1 MKNFKKALTSDSG
14 YALGLVLIFVLG
26 VGAVLGSVMMVTQL
40 SADSQGRGVDQLNSA
55 NNTSAAAAD
64 VLKVY
69 TQAASENY
77 AVQMAQGAPNCG
89 LPNQVDGTSV
99 TCDMVPVS
107 GLTNEEINKVF
118 FTSSQGKITER
129 DFLISQNSLLG
140 SQRVSQAVG
149 N

>member
-1 MKNFKKALTSDSG
+1 MKKILKSDSG

-40 SADSQGRGVDQLNSA
+40 SADSQGRGVDQLTAA
-55 NNTSAAAAD
+55 NNTSAATAD

-69 TQAASENY
+69 TEAASENY

-89 LPNQVDGTSV
+89 LPNYVDGT
-99 TCDMVPVS
+99 TVS
-107 GLTNEEINKVF
+107 CESIPNSDPTKGEVNRVF
-118 FTSSQGKITER
+118 FKSSHGKVTER
-129 DFLISQNSLLG
+129 DFVVTPDATHG
-140 SQRVSQAVG
+140 SEHVSQSR

>member
-1 MKNFKKALTSDSG
+1 MKKILKSDSG

-40 SADSQGRGVDQLNSA
+40 SADSQGRGVDQLTAA
-55 NNTSAAAAD
+55 NNTSSAAAD

-77 AVQMAQGAPNCG
+77 AVQMAQAAPNCG
-89 LPNQVDGTSV
+89 LPEHVDKTTV
-99 TCDMVPVS
+99 TCQVVVS
-107 GLTNEEINKVF
+107 SDPQQTQVNKVF
-118 FTSSQGKITER
+118 FKSENGKVIER
-129 DFLISQNSLLG
+129 DFKVSQNASNG
-140 SQRVSQAVG
+140 SQHVSQSG

>member
-1 MKNFKKALTSDSG
+1 MNKILKSDSG

-40 SADSQGRGVDQLNSA
+40 SADSQGRGVDQLTSA
-55 NNTSAAAAD
+55 NNTSSATAD

-69 TQAASENY
+69 TEAASENY

-89 LPNQVDGTSV
+89 LPEHVDNTSV
-99 TCDMVPVS
+99 SCQVVVS
-107 GLTNEEINKVF
+107 SDSNQSQVNKVF
-118 FTSSQGKITER
+118 FKSKQGKITER
-129 DFLISQNSLLG
+129 DFIVTQNPSNG
-140 SQRVSQAVG
+140 SQRVSQSR

>member
-1 MKNFKKALTSDSG
+1 MKKMMQSLKRDEG

-40 SADSQGRGVDQLNSA
+40 SADAQGRGVDQLISA
-55 NNTSAAAAD
+55 NNSSAATAD

-69 TQAASENY
+69 TEAASENY

-89 LPNQVDGTSV
+89 LPEHVDGTSV
-99 TCDMVPVS
+99 TCTVIPSADP
-107 GLTNEEINKVF
+107 THAQIDKVF
-118 FTSSQGKITER
+118 FTSSRGKVTER
-129 DFLISQNSLLG
+129 DFAITQDPTLG
-140 SQRVSQAVG
+140 SQRVSQAG